1 MAGSTPASSFST
13 GGLTLGPRR
22 SMAALEDGCE
32 KAGSLCPLRYP
43 NPLPT
48 LVILS
53 RHKPARESRAHV
65 RC

>member
-32 KAGSLCPLRYP
+32 KAGSL
-43 NPLPT
+43 
-48 LVILS
+48 S
-53 RHKPARESRAHV
+53 PAVSQSTPHPSDLIKA
-65 RC
+65 